1 MSALESYLNAVAK
14 SKGMLYQERMR
25 GLRWYIKASTDKELI
40 PVIRGLT
47 NLKHMRILQAA
58 GLREPLATV
67 MLRRYD
73 DLVER
78 RKRR

>member
-1 MSALESYLNAVAK
+1 MSVLSTYIKEVADA
-14 SKGMLYQERMR
+14 KGMLHQERLR
-25 GLRWYIKASTDKELI
+25 ALRWYIKASTDKELI
-40 PVIRGLT
+40 PAIRALT
-47 NLKHMRILQAA
+47 ELEHMRILQEA

>member
-1 MSALESYLNAVAK
+1 MYLTEIAT
-14 SKGMLYQERMR
+14 SKGMLHQERLR
-25 GLRWYIKASTDKELI
+25 QLRWYIKSHTDKELT
-40 PVIRGLT
+40 PEIRALT
-47 NLKHMRILQAA
+47 NLEHFRILQEA

-73 DLVER
+73 ALVEK